1 MDTETKSTIDKV
13 FEDLDEESDT
23 EKVPRTNCGN
33 STNLGTT
40 ESLPNASNTQ
50 MIDLENDHSNEFIP
64 NTHHTQIIETNGR
77 NSALKGI
84 NMASDIIDNTAHLN
98 AIKTLDEPNN
108 AITEGPKKWTN
119 DHSTTNLM
127 EHIEVVRKQ
136 ESSMKTKDGI
146 DLADLLEDL
155 CNDGQPNATKVN
167 ISSVPDNLLDMN
179 DTSEAISNKSMSTQ
193 ICRTDAVKTE
203 VSLAVNNTN
212 IVPQISNTNV
222 VTNANISA
230 SKPDPLMGDIN
241 FGVISK
247 TDTEADRLKSDTNLA
262 SLTNGRKISS
272 QLTASFNLHDPN
284 PTISHRNDFPSDFGF
299 DCAMLPSSLASIST
313 GHGQSMSRQQE
324 GLLPSPSTSKGREE
338 LSPFDEITSRAN
350 GKDAVLKFD
359 GVNIESSI
367 QLNLSER
374 SPNKELSFAS
384 TSKRQDCMPQFNEGI
399 LETSSQQCNPPDRSP
414 QKDFFLS
421 ERSPRKEFS
430 RLHSLESDGNMFDG
444 RQYISYDD
452 GLTESS
458 NHYHQ
463 NLDSLTET
471 HHYQNANSST
481 ESHHYRHNL
490 DYSSG
495 DFSNVSGLHESDLL
509 SKYKEMEAQQELLNH
524 SLISLSTHFAQVQL
538 RLKQIINSP
547 KNEQETLL
555 KNLEKFTFI
564 GIPEVNELCL
574 YNYET
579 KSHDDESTETAE
591 CKSYI
596 EDKLAFEK
604 NKHKEMIG
612 KLKTQLESL
621 ENYVYEFSNNDDA
634 EIPTSLIINKQQI
647 IINELKDKLNL
658 NVNLSE
664 DEQLREEIN
673 KSIIGP
679 MKTKEDLILQLKTQI
694 SDLEKFINFLQSNQC
709 KCTVAASNV
718 DMKQKTIT
726 IMKKISTI
734 LHIFAEHHS
743 SNFKK
748 PATVA
753 SMKKSMKVNHYG
765 DLRAQLEIAI
775 NHVIDA
781 CRQPPDQD
789 IPIDSDYMSDTEDPI
804 PCNSKVALA
813 VRKHLAPTLQRL
825 LQHGLCSP
833 NANQTVSVV
842 QYISCASSVNK
853 RASTAHIWDLIN
865 KYYEIKDGADF
876 NCKPNRKLSE
886 SFNLDIG
893 AGTLGIKQSL
903 LASIGNILA
912 VHHKYKKFNPDS
924 YFKSFVCDGLNKKLL
939 VDWLHLI
946 LAYKSFS
953 TDYYAPWSYVSSTR
967 FVDAAASLRRL
978 YEFHFSLTIVDVAI
992 RNLQSIKDAF

>member
-1 MDTETKSTIDKV
+1 MEPNIAEVFQSSRNTNMDKEEKSTIDKV
-13 FEDLDEESDT
+13 FEDLDDDSETVNEV
-23 EKVPRTNCGN
+23 EAARTQLENG
-33 STNLGTT
+33 TNFKTNNFI
-40 ESLPNASNTQ
+40 PINANNNTQ
-50 MIDLENDHSNEFIP
+50 MIDLGNKHSNESILNANKTQMMESNEP
-64 NTHHTQIIETNGR
+64 NLVTNGTV
-77 NSALKGI
+77 NGMENKGI
-84 NMASDIIDNTAHLN
+84 IDISAQLNVINTISN
-98 AIKTLDEPNN
+98 EPIH
-108 AITEGPKKWTN
+108 AITEGSRNPIN
-119 DHSTTNLM
+119 VHNTTNLM
-127 EHIEVVRKQ
+127 EHIEVGHKS
-136 ESSMKTKDGI
+136 ESMKTKDGI

-155 CNDGQPNATKVN
+155 CNDSQSNSTAKVDISNVPN
-167 ISSVPDNLLDMN
+167 NLLD
-179 DTSEAISNKSMSTQ
+179 DVSSLAISNKHVGPK
-193 ICRTDAVKTE
+193 ICKTDA
-203 VSLAVNNTN
+203 LAKVEAPLEIIDSNNYTN
-212 IVPQISNTNV
+212 INM
-222 VTNANISA
+222 
-230 SKPDPLMGDIN
+230 LE
-241 FGVISK
+241 
-247 TDTEADRLKSDTNLA
+247 TDRPKSDTNFGLI
-262 SLTNGRKISS
+262 SRTKSEVDGSKSDSKGLTSGRKISS
-272 QLTASFNLHDPN
+272 QLSASFNLHDPN
-284 PTISHRNDFPSDFGF
+284 PSSDQPHEFPGDFGF
-299 DCAMLPSSLASIST
+299 DSHS
-313 GHGQSMSRQQE
+313 
-324 GLLPSPSTSKGREE
+324 GLLVNSFPSTSREHEELNTFPSTSKGQEEMSFNKITLTSKERE
-338 LSPFDEITSRAN
+338 SFSQFDEIN
-350 GKDAVLKFD
+350 FD
-359 GVNIESSI
+359 SST
-367 QLNLSER
+367 QVGTLSER
-374 SPNKELSFAS
+374 TPKENLPFSSTSERQDCTSQYNEGIFDSNTHLENPSDRSPKRDFFQLHDQVSQRSPKKELSH
-384 TSKRQDCMPQFNEGI
+384 
-399 LETSSQQCNPPDRSP
+399 
-414 QKDFFLS
+414 
-421 ERSPRKEFS
+421 
-430 RLHSLESDGNMFDG
+430 LHSLESDGHMFHG

-452 GLTESS
+452 GLSEPS
-458 NHYHQ
+458 NHYHK
-463 NLDSLTET
+463 NIDSLTDPHLYHQT
-471 HHYQNANSST
+471 
-481 ESHHYRHNL
+481 L

-495 DFSNVSGLHESDLL
+495 DFSNASGLHESDLL
-509 SKYKEMEAQQELLNH
+509 SKYKQMEAQQELLNH

-579 KSHDDESTETAE
+579 KSHDDDSTETAE

-612 KLKTQLESL
+612 KLKIQLESL

-664 DEQLREEIN
+664 EGQLREEIN

-694 SDLEKFINFLQSNQC
+694 SDLEKFINFLQSTQC
-709 KCTVAASNV
+709 KCTVEADSV

-748 PATVA
+748 PTTVA

-825 LQHGLCSP
+825 LQHGLSSP
-833 NANQTVSVV
+833 NTNQTVSVV

-853 RASTAHIWDLIN
+853 RQSTAHIWDLIN
-865 KYYEIKDGADF
+865 KYYEIKEGPDF

-886 SFNLDIG
+886 SFNLEIG

-939 VDWLHLI
+939 VEWLNLI
-946 LAYKSFS
+946 LTYKSFS
-953 TDYYAPWSYVSSTR
+953 QEYYASWSYVSSTR

-978 YEFHFSLTIVDVAI
+978 NEFHFSLTIVDVAI